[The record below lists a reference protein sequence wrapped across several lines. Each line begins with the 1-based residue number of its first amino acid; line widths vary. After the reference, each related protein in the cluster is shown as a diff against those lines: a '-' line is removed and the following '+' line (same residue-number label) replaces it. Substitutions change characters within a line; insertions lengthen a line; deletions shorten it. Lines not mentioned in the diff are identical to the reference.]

1 MYAFSVLLFGFGM
14 FWIVFFAYHFFKYR
28 NPYKLFMVFGKK
40 GSGKT
45 TLMCKMALKYR
56 KKGWH
61 VYSNVHIP
69 GTYHFDTVDIGVA
82 HFPENSILLID
93 EVGLV

>member
-1 MYAFSVLLFGFGM
+1 MYALSVLLFGFGL

-69 GTYHFDTVDIGVA
+69 GTY
-82 HFPENSILLID
+82 LL
-93 EVGLV
+93 LNTL